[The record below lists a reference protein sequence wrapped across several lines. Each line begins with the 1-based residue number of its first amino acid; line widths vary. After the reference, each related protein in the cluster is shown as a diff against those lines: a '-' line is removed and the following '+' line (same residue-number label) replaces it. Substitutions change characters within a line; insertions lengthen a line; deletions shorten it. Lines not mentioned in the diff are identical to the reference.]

1 MKNIRIFFLC
11 VLISCIMFSCSKGYG
26 NSYLQKNLT
35 VYYTNNN
42 DLNLVKK
49 LADYWFLNGLI
60 GAKSQTIRLNTEGEN
75 NRQLQLI
82 AVKNLDV
89 KSLKFDD
96 ISKLQALE
104 NELNKTIFKGNEVDV
119 VLCDSRFNILN
130 NLNY

>member
-1 MKNIRIFFLC
+1 
-11 VLISCIMFSCSKGYG
+11 MFSCSKGYG
-26 NSYLQKNLT
+26 TSYVQKNLT

-42 DLNLVKK
+42 DLNLVQK
-49 LADYWFLNGLI
+49 LADYWFSNGLI
-60 GAKSQTIRLNTEGEN
+60 GTKAQTIRLITEGKN

-96 ISKLQALE
+96 ISKLQTLE
-104 NELNKTIFKGNEVDV
+104 NELNQTIFKGNEVDV
-119 VLCDSRFNILN
+119 VLCNSRFIVTN

>member
-1 MKNIRIFFLC
+1 
-11 VLISCIMFSCSKGYG
+11 MFSCSKGYG
-26 NSYLQKNLT
+26 TSYVQKNLT

-42 DLNLVKK
+42 DLNLVQK

-60 GAKSQTIRLNTEGEN
+60 GAKAQTIRLITEGKN

-96 ISKLQALE
+96 ISKLQTLE
-104 NELNKTIFKGNEVDV
+104 NELNQTIFKGNEVDV
-119 VLCDSRFNILN
+119 VLCNSRFIVTN
-130 NLNY
+130 NLNYYNSPHF

>member
-1 MKNIRIFFLC
+1 
-11 VLISCIMFSCSKGYG
+11 MFSCSKGYG
-26 NSYLQKNLT
+26 TSYVQKNLT

-42 DLNLVKK
+42 DLNLVQK

-60 GAKSQTIRLNTEGEN
+60 GAKAQTIRLITEGEN

-96 ISKLQALE
+96 ISKLQTLE
-104 NELNKTIFKGNEVDV
+104 NELNQTIFKGNEVDV
-119 VLCDSRFNILN
+119 VLCNSRFIVTN